1 MTLAAAPIPPT
12 VASVPTWRAE
22 LRATLRLAL
31 PVVAVQVGMMLMG
44 VVDTMMVGRVS
55 AEALA
60 AVALG
65 TLYFHGVTAFG
76 VGTLLALDP
85 LVAQAV
91 GARDPPTVARAVQRG
106 LVLAAV
112 LSVPLALAMLPAGGV
127 LRALGQPEAVLP
139 FAAGYV
145 RASAPGTLPFLAFVV
160 LRQTLQAMGHTRAI
174 VATIVV
180 ANVANVVLNWAL
192 IFGRLGAPALGPV
205 GSAWAS
211 TACRWLMAVLLVA
224 GAWTRLRPT
233 LRPWRRGAVRP
244 GALGRIAWLGLPI
257 AAQQLLEFGAFG
269 TVGLLMGRLGTAAM
283 AGHQTALNLAALTF
297 MVPLGIGA
305 AAAVRVGHAVGAGDA
320 PAMRRAAGT
329 ALVCGVGF
337 MATSACVL
345 LGAPLALA
353 RLYTAD
359 AAVLAVAGS
368 LIPLAGIFQVFDGVQ
383 VVSLGIL
390 RGAGDVRAPT
400 VINVVGFW
408 VIGLPLGVWLGLH
421 TPAGPR
427 GLWWGLVAGLAAVSA
442 ILAVRVRQ
450 VLARGPRR
458 LSAD

>member
-1 MTLAAAPIPPT
+1 MSPTADPPT
-12 VASVPTWRAE
+12 AVPRPADSWRTEFA
-22 LRATLRLAL
+22 ATLRLAL

-65 TLYFHGVTAFG
+65 ALYFHGVAAFG
-76 VGTLLALDP
+76 MGLLLALDP
-85 LVAQAV
+85 VVAQAV
-91 GARDPPTVARAVQRG
+91 GARDAPAVARAVQRG
-106 LVLAAV
+106 FVLAAV
-112 LSVPLALAMLPAGGV
+112 VSVPLMLAMLPAEGV
-127 LRALGQPEAVLP
+127 LRALGQPTAVLP
-139 FAAGYV
+139 YAAGYV
-145 RASAPGTLPFLAFVV
+145 RASMPGVVPLLAFVV
-160 LRQTLQAMGHTRAI
+160 VRQVLQAMGHTRAI
-174 VATIVV
+174 VVTIVV

-192 IFGRLGAPALGPV
+192 IFGHLGAPALGPV

-211 TACRWLMAVLLVA
+211 TGCRCLMALLLVV
-224 GAWTRLRPT
+224 GAWTQLRPT
-233 LRPWRRGAVRP
+233 LRPWRAEAVRAP
-244 GALGRIAWLGLPI
+244 ALVALTRLGLPI

-320 PAMRRAAGT
+320 PGMRRAAGA
-329 ALVCGVGF
+329 ALACGVGF

-345 LGAPLALA
+345 LLAPRALA
-353 RLYTAD
+353 RLYTPD
-359 AAVLAVAGS
+359 ERVLAVAAA
-368 LIPLAGIFQVFDGVQ
+368 LIPLAGIFQVFDGLQ
-383 VVSLGIL
+383 VVSLGVL

-408 VIGLPLGVWLGLH
+408 VIGLPVGIWLGLY
-421 TPAGPR
+421 TSAGPR
-427 GLWWGLVAGLAAVSA
+427 GLWWGLVAGLAAVSG
-442 ILAVRVRQ
+442 ILALRVRQ
-450 VLARGPRR
+450 VVARGARR
-458 LSAD
+458 LADG